1 MITITINNSYSQ
13 IEGLKTDEFRALR
26 KALSYTSDPKAAYF
40 SRGFAFRKYLID
52 KKGFFPTGLLHIVY
66 SQLKGHIETVD
77 NRIKPLN
84 RSAIEF
90 SSLTP
95 YRAQDQ
101 AVKAAIKA
109 GRGGI
114 IMPTGTGK
122 SLVIA
127 MIAARLG
134 IKTLVIVPTLEIK
147 KQLGAD
153 MGKYGL
159 FNISIMNIDS
169 PKLKNMTDFDCLII
183 DECHHAAAKTYQ
195 NLNKTAWRGIYYRFF
210 MTATFFRNQQNEQLL
225 FEGIAGKPIFQLT
238 QKEAIKEGYI
248 VPIEAYYVDLPKQ
261 PTEAY
266 TWREVYSELV
276 VKNHHRNGT
285 IAGMLKGLQ
294 IQDKFTLC
302 LVKEIAHG
310 KILSEATGVPFVSG
324 QDEESRQYI
333 ELFKRGEIKQLIGT
347 TGVLGEGIDT
357 KPAEYIIIA
366 ALGKA
371 KSAFMQQIG
380 RGVRKYPGKTSAKV
394 ILFRDTSHR
403 FLLRHFKEQV
413 KILLEEYG
421 VKVQKLGD

>member
-26 KALSYTSDPKAAYF
+26 KVLSYTSDPKAAYF

-66 SQLKGHIETVD
+66 SQLKGHIETID
-77 NRIKPLN
+77 NRIRPLN
-84 RSAIEF
+84 RAAIEF

-95 YRAQDQ
+95 YRAQDRAVESALQ
-101 AVKAAIKA
+101 AL
-109 GRGGI
+109 RGGI

-127 MIAARLG
+127 MIAAQLG
-134 IKTLVIVPTLEIK
+134 VKTLVIVPTLEIK
-147 KQLGAD
+147 KQLSAD

-159 FNISIMNIDS
+159 FNISIMNIDN

-276 VKNHHRNGT
+276 VHNDFRNSVIVGHLE
-285 IAGMLKGLQ
+285 ALKLR
-294 IQDKFTLC
+294 DKFTLC

-380 RGVRKYPGKTSAKV
+380 RGVRKYLGKTSAKV
-394 ILFRDTSHR
+394 ILFRDTNHK